1 MFKSILALAFIA
13 TLSLSTIVEAKSY
26 STSRSSSSSSSS
38 RSSSSSSSY
47 STSKPSTSTSY
58 STSKPSTST
67 SYSTSKPRTTPTNS
81 TTTRETYTTTYY
93 NAWGRPN
100 PNATMMNTAIG
111 TFAGMAVYDMI
122 TDENGNTVKAAPYYM
137 SGSERVTV
145 NGEISKPVKQE
156 ELPDAIA
163 LWITIS
169 IFVLM
174 LGWVAFFISR
184 Q

>member
-38 RSSSSSSSY
+38 RSSSSSS
-47 STSKPSTSTSY
+47 SY